1 MSPRPRQHL
10 CSPVFLLAIL
20 VGVKWHLV
28 VVFNFI
34 FQMTNDIKHLFMCL
48 LVTRMSSLEK
58 CKGLVLRSFSFS
70 VKCPKTLNHG
80 GAGHTPQ
87 SYEGAQRMQRVRIGS
102 ARAVFPLPCAVAP
115 ALTRGCPLFRDF
127 PKSHM
132 AGDVARTLVLTL
144 KVSLTL
150 WTLRILE
157 CSLYN
162 CPLVSKGDRFQ
173 DPCGCP
179 SSRILWPSRRSGQ
192 RLSTTCLCTRIQ
204 RSARR
209 GANSG
214 FAFGNFLHF

>member
-1 MSPRPRQHL
+1 MLGPRVALCLTSRGAAKRFHSRGPTFHPPPCGRAPVSPRPRRHL

-102 ARAVFPLPCAVAP
+102 ARAVFPLPCAVW
-115 ALTRGCPLFRDF
+115 LQL
-127 PKSHM
+127 
-132 AGDVARTLVLTL
+132 
-144 KVSLTL
+144 
-150 WTLRILE
+150 
-157 CSLYN
+157 
-162 CPLVSKGDRFQ
+162 
-173 DPCGCP
+173 
-179 SSRILWPSRRSGQ
+179 
-192 RLSTTCLCTRIQ
+192 
-204 RSARR
+204 
-209 GANSG
+209 
-214 FAFGNFLHF
+214 